1 MSQSTSEVTTLWD
14 KQFYFSKNFPQWV
27 NYHNLFYDLK
37 IIWQLPR
44 HVFNLWNMFSIIETT
59 PLSAIHFLI
68 ILPQSVNGVIN
79 PLTPT
84 NDQDRISPYIIR
96 TISSRQVMR
105 MKKKYQLRDYCNFC
119 PSTSMAD
126 YPHQSFLQ

>member
-1 MSQSTSEVTTLWD
+1 
-14 KQFYFSKNFPQWV
+14 
-27 NYHNLFYDLK
+27 
-37 IIWQLPR
+37 
-44 HVFNLWNMFSIIETT
+44 MFSIIETT

-68 ILPQSVNGVIN
+68 ILPQSVDGVIN

-105 MKKKYQLRDYCNFC
+105 MKKKYQLGDYCNFC
-119 PSTSMAD
+119 PFTSVAD
-126 YPHQSFLQ
+126 YPHQSIFAITRKKF

>member
-1 MSQSTSEVTTLWD
+1 
-14 KQFYFSKNFPQWV
+14 
-27 NYHNLFYDLK
+27 
-37 IIWQLPR
+37 
-44 HVFNLWNMFSIIETT
+44 MFSIIETT

-105 MKKKYQLRDYCNFC
+105 TKKKQEKNFNRLSTLADNLHPKTKENRQL
-119 PSTSMAD
+119 T
-126 YPHQSFLQ
+126 QSSFIVFVDMTT